1 MVDMPQ
7 SIPRTTVEQWALLA
21 AVVDRGGF
29 AQAAEALHRSQSTL
43 SYGVAKLQEQLG
55 VPLLGLRGR
64 KAELNEHGAVLLA
77 RARRVLDDL
86 RGLERLAQSLRQG
99 WESELHLVVDAA
111 FPRPRLLRILEE
123 LQKVCA
129 HTRLFLHDEVL
140 SGAEQALIEGRA
152 DLAIAPQVPN
162 AMLGDWLMDVTFI
175 AVAHADHPL
184 LAERRELELEDLARH
199 TQCVVRDSGTL
210 SPRDSGW
217 LGSPQ
222 RWTVSS
228 LEASLAAVEAG
239 LAYAWLPEH
248 LVAPGLAA
256 GRLVALPLVAGRTRR
271 VAQYL
276 ILGRPDSAGPAAR
289 LAADLFLRHR
299 EEKPN
304 FST

>member
-1 MVDMPQ
+1 MPQ
-7 SIPRTTVEQWALLA
+7 SIPRTTLEQWALLA

-29 AQAAEALHRSQSTL
+29 SQAAEALHRSQSTL
-43 SYGVAKLQEQLG
+43 SYGVAKLQQQLG
-55 VPLLGLRGR
+55 VPLLELRGR
-64 KAELNEHGAVLLA
+64 KAELNEHGTVLLA
-77 RARRVLDDL
+77 RARRIVDDL
-86 RGLERLAQSLRQG
+86 RGLEQLAQSLRQG

-111 FPRPRLLRILEE
+111 FPRPQLLRILEE

-129 HTRLFLHDEVL
+129 HTRLYLHDEVL

-152 DLAIAPQVPN
+152 DLAIAPQVPGT
-162 AMLGDWLMDVTFI
+162 MLGDWLMDITFI
-175 AVAHADHPL
+175 AVAHRDHPL
-184 LAERRELELEDLARH
+184 LEAGRPLTLEDLTRH

-248 LVAPGLAA
+248 LAAAGLAD

-271 VAQYL
+271 VPQYL
-276 ILGRPDSAGPAAR
+276 ILGRPDSAGPATR
-289 LAADLFLRHR
+289 LAAELFLKNR

>member
-1 MVDMPQ
+1 
-7 SIPRTTVEQWALLA
+7 
-21 AVVDRGGF
+21 
-29 AQAAEALHRSQSTL
+29 
-43 SYGVAKLQEQLG
+43 
-55 VPLLGLRGR
+55 
-64 KAELNEHGAVLLA
+64 
-77 RARRVLDDL
+77 
-86 RGLERLAQSLRQG
+86 
-99 WESELHLVVDAA
+99 
-111 FPRPRLLRILEE
+111 
-123 LQKVCA
+123 
-129 HTRLFLHDEVL
+129 VL

-152 DLAIAPQVPN
+152 DLAIAPQVPGT
-162 AMLGDWLMDVTFI
+162 MLGDWLMDITFI
-175 AVAHADHPL
+175 AVAHRDHPL
-184 LAERRELELEDLARH
+184 LEAGCPLTLEDLTRH

-248 LVAPGLAA
+248 LAAAGLAD

-271 VAQYL
+271 VPQYL
-276 ILGRPDSAGPAAR
+276 ILGRPDSAGPATR
-289 LAADLFLRHR
+289 LAAELFLKNR